1 MFCFFL
7 SALVFNTVECTRI
20 FSGDLC
26 WVLVAVQ
33 AFSSCS
39 GQGLL
44 SHCSAQAPHR
54 TVLTCHEAKALGPR
68 VSFVVLRL
76 SCTEAYGIL
85 VPGPGIEPMSS
96 ALAGRFL
103 TTGPPGK
110 SLES

>member
-1 MFCFFL
+1 MSCFFL

-26 WVLVAVQ
+26 WVSVAVQ
-33 AFSSCS
+33 VFSSCS
-39 GQGLL
+39 GQA
-44 SHCSAQAPHR
+44 SHCAVIACHGAQ
-54 TVLTCHEAKALGPR
+54 VLGPR
-68 VSFVVLRL
+68 VSVVVLRL

-103 TTGPPGK
+103 TTGPPEK